1 MTTGAPRP
9 PTGEHRDDAGEL
21 ALEAHLAFIGHR
33 RFSGEASAAGRAR
46 SRGLPGPAGAGETH
60 ELDALM
66 AIFVGC

>member
-1 MTTGAPRP
+1 MTTDARSNL
-9 PTGEHRDDAGEL
+9 TGEPRDDASEL

-33 RFSGEASAAGRAR
+33 RLEGSGAIRQRECARAV
-46 SRGLPGPAGAGETH
+46 ETH

>member
-9 PTGEHRDDAGEL
+9 TTGEHRDDAGEV
-21 ALEAHLAFIGHR
+21 ALEAHLAFLGHR
-33 RFSGEASAAGRAR
+33 RFSGEPSAAVRPR
-46 SRGLPGPAGAGETH
+46 SRGLAASAGGGETH